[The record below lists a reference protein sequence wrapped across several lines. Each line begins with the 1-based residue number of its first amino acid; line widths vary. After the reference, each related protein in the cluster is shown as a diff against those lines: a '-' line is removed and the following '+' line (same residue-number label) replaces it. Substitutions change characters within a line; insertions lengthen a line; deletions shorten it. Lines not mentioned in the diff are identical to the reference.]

1 MMCHEICSTRH
12 ILIPHNVE
20 DELSLVN
27 LSLSK
32 QNLFDE

>member
-1 MMCHEICSTRH
+1 MMCHEICSIRH

>member
-1 MMCHEICSTRH
+1 MCHEICSTRH
-12 ILIPHNVE
+12 ILIPYNVE
-20 DELSLVN
+20 DVLSLVN